1 MIYVFLADGFEEAEA
16 LVTVDILRRA
26 EIDVTTVGVGKSIIE
41 GTHGIKVIADTTT
54 AEFSPHDM
62 MGVIL
67 PGGMPGT
74 TNLEADQT
82 VLSAVKYAYN
92 NNLLVAAI
100 CAAPSI
106 LGHLGLLKGE
116 KATCYPG
123 FENDLLGSE
132 YVNALAVTSG
142 NIITAKGA
150 GAVFEFGFSI
160 TDYVK
165 GNKEVS
171 KNLRET
177 MQCAL

>member
-26 EIDVTTVGVGKSIIE
+26 EIEVTTVGVGKSLIV
-41 GTHGIKVIADTTT
+41 GTHGITVTADITTS
-54 AEFSPHDM
+54 EFSLNDVT
-62 MGVIL
+62 GVIL

-74 TNLEADQT
+74 INLENDKI
-82 VLSAVKYAYN
+82 VLSAIKHAYN

-116 KATCYPG
+116 NATCYPG
-123 FENDLLGSE
+123 FEEDLIGAK
-132 YVNALAVTSG
+132 YVNAPAVTSR

-165 GNKEVS
+165 GNQEIS

>member
-26 EIDVTTVGVGKSIIE
+26 EIDVATVGVGKSLIE
-41 GTHGIKVIADTTT
+41 GTHGITVTADITTG
-54 AEFSPHDM
+54 EFSPDDM
-62 MGVIL
+62 TGVIL

-74 TNLEADQT
+74 TNLEADKI
-82 VLSAVKYAYN
+82 VLSAVKHAYS
-92 NNLLVAAI
+92 NNLPVAAI

-123 FENDLLGSE
+123 FENDLIGAK
-132 YVNALAVTSG
+132 YVNASAVTSG

-160 TDYVK
+160 IDYIK